1 MSRAP
6 KKRLFEKLSEIEEVE
21 KRADLDAVIQ
31 SISPMK
37 SSNTGHSY
45 YVGTISDDTKTLRM
59 VGFDDKTQAKLAAAN
74 TAQSTVHLSNCEI
87 TKSSYLDGDLEVIV
101 RKTTNIEPSPKKIKF
116 QIPVR
121 ETQKEV
127 NIAEISGLEVGTVVS
142 LRCKVLTVS
151 LARVVSTGRL
161 QHATLADD
169 TGTIT
174 LCCWDRN
181 IDRVLES
188 TWYSFTNLTVTS
200 FREEKTLTLKQTS
213 SVTEVSCHV
222 DDNAVK
228 VNEEDD
234 SVEVL
239 NNATIIGT
247 QHFNIHFSCVHCCS
261 KLTTFEGAYSRCT
274 KCDVLQSL
282 SECLFEVSCNILVC
296 AGNDKMLLKACTPI
310 IVSLIGANVPFSSD
324 MESQLL
330 GLKDMKVTYTSKD
343 HYIKTIDLQCS
354 KPLV

>member
-1 MSRAP
+1 MQIFCYIKVCKFSVVQKSFVIITEMSRAP
-6 KKRLFEKLSEIEEVE
+6 KKRLFEKLSDIEEAE

-37 SSNTGHSY
+37 SSNTGHGY

-87 TKSSYLDGDLEVIV
+87 SKSSYTDGGLEVIV

-116 QIPVR
+116 QIPVH

-151 LARVVSTGRL
+151 PARVVSTGRL

-188 TWYSFTNLTVTS
+188 TWYSFTNLSISS
-200 FREEKTLTLKQTS
+200 F
-213 SVTEVSCHV
+213 
-222 DDNAVK
+222 
-228 VNEEDD
+228 
-234 SVEVL
+234 
-239 NNATIIGT
+239 
-247 QHFNIHFSCVHCCS
+247 
-261 KLTTFEGAYSRCT
+261 
-274 KCDVLQSL
+274 
-282 SECLFEVSCNILVC
+282 
-296 AGNDKMLLKACTPI
+296 
-310 IVSLIGANVPFSSD
+310 
-324 MESQLL
+324 
-330 GLKDMKVTYTSKD
+330 
-343 HYIKTIDLQCS
+343 
-354 KPLV
+354 